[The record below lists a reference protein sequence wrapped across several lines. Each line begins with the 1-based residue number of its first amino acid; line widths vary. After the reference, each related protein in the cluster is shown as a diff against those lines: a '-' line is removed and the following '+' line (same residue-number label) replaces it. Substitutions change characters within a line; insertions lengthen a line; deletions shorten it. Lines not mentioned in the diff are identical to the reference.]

1 MQTMVAPSVH
11 SQRYGAIL
19 ESKAER
25 AAAVVEVE
33 AFAATFES
41 VATAS
46 LSTAE
51 EEIEVLQAYS
61 KEVSR
66 RLPEFTKSRAAVEA
80 SVKEEDSS
88 ERDGRGAG
96 GTVGYSSRP
105 PSSTTISS
113 TGWTL
118 PPLRSAL
125 GPRSSGMLE
134 QRSDPHHRYQ
144 RPPPRATHTAKEG
157 DRDKGGGEAKKSWSW
172 GWRSESEDG
181 EAGDDSRPI
190 AWLVL

>member
-19 ESKAER
+19 EPKAKR

-33 AFAATFES
+33 AFAATSES

-51 EEIEVLQAYS
+51 EGIEVLQAYS

-96 GTVGYSSRP
+96 GAVGYSSGP

-125 GPRSSGMLE
+125 GPRISGMLE

-144 RPPPRATHTAKEG
+144 RPPPRATCAAKEG
-157 DRDKGGGEAKKSWSW
+157 NRDKGGGEAKKSWSW

-190 AWLVL
+190 ARLVL